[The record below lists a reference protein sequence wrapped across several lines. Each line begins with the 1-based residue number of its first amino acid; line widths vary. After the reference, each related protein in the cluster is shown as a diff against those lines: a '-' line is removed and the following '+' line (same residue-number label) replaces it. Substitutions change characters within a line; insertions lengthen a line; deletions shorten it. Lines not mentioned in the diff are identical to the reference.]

1 MSAAAMETVAIGRE
15 VADALFLPVDRDW
28 SGDSVAAVELAGIL
42 AVRGWDVS
50 VSAVAEVGGS
60 VRWRAGAV
68 HMIDFA
74 TGVAEADTMP
84 LALCLAVLKAHDGWL
99 ASEGEDAA

>member
-1 MSAAAMETVAIGRE
+1 MGRMTAAAMEAGALSRE

-28 SGDSVAAVELAGIL
+28 SGDPVAALELAGIL

-60 VRWRAGAV
+60 VRWRVGVA
-68 HMIDFA
+68 HMLDFA
-74 TGVAEADTMP
+74 TGVAEASTMP
-84 LALCLAVLKAHDGWL
+84 VALCLAVLKAM
-99 ASEGEDAA
+99 EG